1 MYNSAKK
8 QLWYGELRTARGNV
22 VVIHDNQLPE
32 AAPGRVFL
40 YNTQRKAI
48 VEYVEDIV
56 KPNLYELSDEQL
68 KAAESEFGGDWK
80 AARSAFMAKQQSRIN
95 LANIKDSAPAS
106 SRKAKPVVQMED
118 DDDSDSDVGGGDDYD
133 SDGDDDDWDND
144 SDDYEG

>member
-32 AAPGRVFL
+32 ASPGRVFF

-56 KPNLYELSDEQL
+56 KPNLYELSDEQRQ
-68 KAAESEFGGDWK
+68 AAESDFGGDWK
-80 AARSAFMAKQQSRIN
+80 TARSAFMAKQQTRIN
-95 LANIKDSAPAS
+95 LANVKDTAPAS
-106 SRKAKPVVQMED
+106 SRKAKPEPELD
-118 DDDSDSDVGGGDDYD
+118 DDDSDVEVTAGGNDDYD
-133 SDGDDDDWDND
+133 DGDDWDNN
-144 SDDYEG
+144 DYDE

>member
-22 VVIHDNQLPE
+22 VVIYDKQLPE
-32 AAPGRVFL
+32 ASSGRVFL

-48 VEYVEDIV
+48 VEYVEAIV
-56 KPNLYELSDEQL
+56 QPNLYELTDDQQ

-95 LANIKDSAPAS
+95 LANIKDTAPAS
-106 SRKAKPVVQMED
+106 SRKAKPVVQMD
-118 DDDSDSDVGGGDDYD
+118 DDDADTDLPGGGDDYD
-133 SDGDDDDWDND
+133 DGGDDDEWDND
-144 SDDYEG
+144 DYED

>member
-1 MYNSAKK
+1 MYNTAKK
-8 QLWYGELRTARGNV
+8 QVWYGELRTARGNV

-56 KPNLYELSDEQL
+56 KPNLYELGDDQR

-80 AARSAFMAKQQSRIN
+80 SARSAFMAKQQSRIN
-95 LANIKDSAPAS
+95 LANIKDTAPAS
-106 SRKAKPVVQMED
+106 SRKAKPEPQMD
-118 DDDSDSDVGGGDDYD
+118 DDDSDVDVTASGDDYD
-133 SDGDDDDWDND
+133 EDSGDDWDGND
-144 SDDYEG
+144 YDE